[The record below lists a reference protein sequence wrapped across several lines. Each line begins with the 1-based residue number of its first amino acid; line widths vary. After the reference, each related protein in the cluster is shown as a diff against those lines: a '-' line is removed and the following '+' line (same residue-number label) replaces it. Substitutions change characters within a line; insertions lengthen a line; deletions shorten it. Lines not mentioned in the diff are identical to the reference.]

1 MLKHLEPTR
10 ELDVLSEVSRML
22 TQFDMQRVLGKVVRL
37 LASTVGATR
46 AHLELDVHYE
56 LDWRQIFQT
65 DRLDADTVFSA
76 HVGIL
81 GSGLFGWVAQGRQ
94 AVLIKDIQN
103 DPAMEPFKAQLR
115 GAGSAIA
122 VPLLANRELMGVL
135 LLQHPELAHFS
146 DSDMRLVNIAMNQTS
161 VAVYSARLEAHVR
174 SGKHQLD
181 SVLHAVNSLM
191 LLVDKA
197 GLILMMNAATAKYLG
212 LADPME
218 ALGKSLRELA
228 ADDGAFTE
236 VLALIQNPTSDLHWL
251 LTARSESRKRSFE
264 VMVSVWENPL
274 QAQSGY
280 VLMFHDVT
288 TLHELDRFRTD
299 MLRMASHDLRS
310 PLALI
315 AGYCDLATMELKN
328 QTLAV
333 PAMDYINSI
342 RRTTERMDELLGD
355 LLRLDRFQSAQSDLL
370 ESVSLQ
376 DFLQA
381 LMDHT
386 LLAAQPGQH
395 TITTNFYNLPAM
407 LNGDPAMLREAMDN
421 LVSNAIKYTPP
432 GGKIQIDAYSANNC
446 FYFAVNDNGIGI
458 SQEYQ
463 PKLFKSFFRVRQP
476 GTERIPGTGLG
487 LSLVKAVAERHG
499 GDVWVESESGIG
511 SQFGFWIP
519 LR

>member
-22 TQFDMQRVLGKVVRL
+22 TQFDMQRVIGKVIRL
-37 LASTVGATR
+37 LATTVGATR

-94 AVLIKDIQN
+94 AMLIRDIQN
-103 DPAMEPFKAQLR
+103 DPAMEPYKAQLR

-135 LLQHPELAHFS
+135 LLQHPEADHFS

-174 SGKHQLD
+174 TGKHQLE

-191 LLVDKA
+191 LVVDKV
-197 GLILMMNAATAKYLG
+197 GRILMMNAAAARYLG
-212 LADPME
+212 LGDALE
-218 ALGKSLRELA
+218 SLGKPLA
-228 ADDGAFTE
+228 DLARDDGAFSE
-236 VLALIQNPTSDLHWL
+236 VLALIESPSQETHWL
-251 LTARSESRKRSFE
+251 FTARSESRKRSFD
-264 VMVSVWENPL
+264 VMVSTWENPL

-315 AGYCDLATMELKN
+315 AGYCDLATMDLKN
-328 QTLAV
+328 QSAAA
-333 PAMDYINSI
+333 PALEYINSI
-342 RRTTERMDELLGD
+342 RRTTDRMDELLGD
-355 LLRLDRFQSAQSDLL
+355 LLRLDRFQSDQADLQ
-370 ESVSLQ
+370 ESIPLQ

-386 LLAAQPGQH
+386 LLAAQPGKH

-407 LNGDPAMLREAMDN
+407 LTADPAMLREAMDN

-446 FYFAVNDNGIGI
+446 FYFAVNDTGIGI

-476 GTERIPGTGLG
+476 GTERIPGSGLG
-487 LSLVKAVAERHG
+487 LSLVKTVAERHG